1 MAEKIGV
8 TAAGFVKMR
17 LPEIRL
23 AIIDDFKARLRE
35 HGISDDIQTRPDS
48 IIGILINTFADRE
61 AALWNVAEGV
71 YNAMYPTTA
80 TGVSLDNAVAF
91 SGVSRLQAVDAKA
104 TVIFYGDQGTYI
116 PAGSEIRNSDT
127 QVVWATSESISVSS
141 TNAADVLIA
150 PTVADDTTYS
160 VTVDGVKYSF
170 TSGKNATTISV
181 LRGLA
186 AALSS
191 TNYAVSTTGA
201 AIRVAVKTSSSMVVQ
216 LSAGLSFIEIGSPVS
231 ASPLDGV
238 NDTAPEGMI
247 NELVTLI
254 AGVKRVSNL
263 QSVAG
268 RGVETDEEL
277 RRRYQTGVFTLG
289 AATYDSIIANI
300 TDAIPTATDI
310 KLFENDTDKTA
321 NELKPH
327 SIKLVI
333 DGGNEDDIAQALH
346 KYKAAGI
353 DTNGDIVKQIQT
365 NTGLKQVAFSRPN
378 YRYIWVKAKLQMLDG
393 TEAQFPTDGLDTI
406 RQNILEIG
414 KALAVGDDVLLQ
426 KFFCAVFKVPGV
438 STVDLKFA
446 VQTELGSK
454 PADSEY
460 SAQNIV
466 INTYERAI
474 FDLTRIEV
482 S

>member
-1 MAEKIGV
+1 MAEKYGV

-23 AIIDDFKARLRE
+23 AIIEDFKARLRE
-35 HGISDDIQTRPDS
+35 HGLSDDIQTRPDS

-61 AALWNVAEGV
+61 ASMWNIAEGV

-80 TGVSLDNAVAF
+80 TGVSLDNAVSF
-91 SGVSRLQAVDAKA
+91 SGVSRLQAANATA

-116 PAGSEIRNSDT
+116 PAGSEVRNADT
-127 QVVWATSESISVSS
+127 QVVWATSESVSISSAD
-141 TNAADVLIA
+141 AADVLIVPNVA
-150 PTVADDTTYS
+150 NNTAYTVTI
-160 VTVDGVKYSF
+160 DGVRYTY
-170 TSGKNATTISV
+170 TSGNGATSISV

-191 TNYAVSTTGA
+191 ANYSVSTTGA
-201 AIRVAVKTSSSMVVQ
+201 AIRVSVKTSASMVVT
-216 LSAGLSFIEIGSPVS
+216 LSSSLSFSEIGTPVS

-238 NDTAPEGMI
+238 NDVASEGMI

-254 AGVKRVSNL
+254 AGVKRVSNM
-263 QSVAG
+263 QSIAG

-277 RRRYQTGVFTLG
+277 RRRYQTGVYTLG
-289 AATYDSIIANI
+289 AATYDAIIANI

-310 KLFENDTDKTA
+310 KLFENDTDKVV

-333 DGGNEDDIAQALH
+333 DGGNEDDIAKALH
-346 KYKAAGI
+346 KYKAAGV
-353 DTNGDIVKQIQT
+353 DTNGDIVKQLQT
-365 NTGLKQVAFSRPN
+365 DTGLKQIAFSRPK
-378 YRYIWVKAKLQMLDG
+378 YRYIWIKAKLQLLDG
-393 TEAQFPTDGLDTI
+393 TESQFPTDGFATI
-406 RQNILEIG
+406 RQNLFDIG

-426 KFFCAVFKVPGV
+426 KFFCGIFKVPGV

-446 VQTELGSK
+446 VQTELGTQPSE
-454 PADSEY
+454 SEY